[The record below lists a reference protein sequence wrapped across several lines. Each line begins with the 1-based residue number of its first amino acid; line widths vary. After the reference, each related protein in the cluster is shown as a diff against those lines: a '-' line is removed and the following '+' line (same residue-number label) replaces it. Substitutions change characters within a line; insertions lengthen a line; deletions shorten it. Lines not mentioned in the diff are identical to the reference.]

1 METATWRVVGRAF
14 PGPVGWAVW
23 IMVTVP
29 APLVFHEWSHR
40 WEEDQAVSTAL
51 WWTVGALPVLSAVAA
66 AKWARY
72 ARQRGSA
79 AALVTAVAVAMLV
92 AAVFLGASIA
102 VYRWVI
108 PLNGTAGW
116 SSVLVSGAGL
126 ATCGAAVGH
135 LVGPKLVRRRLSDP
149 HGYLVGGIVA
159 VLGILL
165 APMTVRLGAEGSTV
179 RYDVNGYGGVGP
191 YSASAGEPGE
201 LTLPAAGRYGIYA
214 VGFAPRDPACRVAG
228 AGLPARSAELLTI
241 PPGDYGGDAAS
252 YTWVAVFDVPGPAT
266 YSLTCRS
273 SDEQAS
279 YTVGY
284 VPQIRGA
291 VAALIHW
298 PVVAIWFLG
307 AVPGLLIVAGAVTR
321 RARRPSGPV
330 LARPR

>member
-1 METATWRVVGRAF
+1 MDTATWRVVARAF
-14 PGPVGWAVW
+14 PGPIGLAVW

-40 WEEDQAVSTAL
+40 WEEDQQVSTAL
-51 WWTVGALPVLSAVAA
+51 WWSVGALPVLSAVAA
-66 AKWARY
+66 SKARY
-72 ARQRGSA
+72 ARQRGGTA
-79 AALVTAVAVAMLV
+79 GPVPAVAVALLV
-92 AAVFLGASIA
+92 SAVFLGASIA
-102 VYRWVI
+102 VYRWLI
-108 PLNGTAGW
+108 PMSGAVGW
-116 SSVLVSGAGL
+116 WSVLLGGAAS

-135 LVGPKLVRRRLSDP
+135 LLGPRLVRRRLSDP

-165 APMTVRLGAEGSTV
+165 VQPTVRLGAEASTV

-191 YSASAGEPGE
+191 YSAPAGTPGE

-214 VGFAPRDPACRVAG
+214 VGFAPRDPACQVTG
-228 AGLPARSAELLTI
+228 AGPPARSAESVTI

-252 YTWVAVFDVPGPAT
+252 YAWVAVFDVPGPGT
-266 YSLTCRS
+266 YSLTCGS
-273 SDEQAS
+273 PDEQAS
-279 YTVGY
+279 YLVGD

-291 VAALIHW
+291 VGALIHW
-298 PVVAIWFLG
+298 PLVAIWLLG
-307 AVPGLLIVAGAVTR
+307 AVPGLLIVADAVTR